1 MADADQLRSA
11 LAVRVLEPEPEPV
24 VPIEPEAELVEPM
37 EPDEPLVLGVLEA
50 LEPEL
55 EVPDEPV
62 VAAEP
67 LPAVEPCAA
76 APLAPLPG
84 VPVVP
89 IGVFCVLRWPAPTAG
104 LLAGAGGV
112 LCANA
117 RLKVAAV
124 TAAIT
129 ILNDM
134 VWTPWSAWILTL
146 APANLAGKPRVGWP
160 R

>member
-1 MADADQLRSA
+1 M
-11 LAVRVLEPEPEPV
+11 AVRVLETEPEF

-37 EPDEPLVLGVLEA
+37 EEPLVLGVLEA

-55 EVPDEPV
+55 IVPDEPAV
-62 VAAEP
+62 EAEP
-67 LPAVEPCAA
+67 LPVVEPCAA
-76 APLAPLPG
+76 APVAPLPG

-134 VWTPWSAWILTL
+134 VWTPWSAWILL
-146 APANLAGKPRVGWP
+146 SLQMNLPGGPE
-160 R
+160 